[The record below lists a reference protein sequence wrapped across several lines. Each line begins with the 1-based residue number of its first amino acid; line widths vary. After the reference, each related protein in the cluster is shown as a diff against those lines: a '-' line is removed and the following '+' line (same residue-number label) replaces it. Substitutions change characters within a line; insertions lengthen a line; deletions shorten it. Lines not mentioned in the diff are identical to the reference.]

1 MTTSIDAS
9 SLQTL
14 AELSDGDS
22 RITVVGLGG
31 SNAVIL
37 GRHDAA
43 RIEVYHDGGVFELLP
58 DDRLAIE
65 LTDPQPREAVISQA
79 LAQINELRQA
89 AQDQLDE
96 DQAQHRHVLECIRDY
111 AIDRHREGNFCADG
125 LNEFLRTFNLPEYN
139 PRVRVTYSIR
149 GRYEVQSSESD
160 ARDDAEGR
168 LGVDLT
174 DLDDVIDGSDNSRIE
189 EIWVESVT

>member
-43 RIEVYHDGGVFELLP
+43 GIEVYHDGGVFELLP

-96 DQAQHRHVLECIRDY
+96 DQAQHRHVLECIRDD